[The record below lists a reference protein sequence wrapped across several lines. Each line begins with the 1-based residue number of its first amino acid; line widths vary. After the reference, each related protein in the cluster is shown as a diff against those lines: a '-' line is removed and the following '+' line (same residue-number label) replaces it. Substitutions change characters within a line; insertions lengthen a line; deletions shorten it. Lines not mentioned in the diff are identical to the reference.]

1 MAGIPPQPTMDPGPS
16 PEERN
21 WAMLAH
27 LSGLATFAFP
37 LGNIIGP
44 VLIWQIKKDL
54 GDFVTENAREAV
66 NFQFTFIIAVCFCI
80 SLYFVPYVG
89 VLGLMLMPAFL
100 LAQVF
105 FCVAA
110 AIQTNRGIVYR
121 YPFVVRIFR

>member
-1 MAGIPPQPTMDPGPS
+1 MVGEEPQPTRETSPG

-27 LSGLATFAFP
+27 LSGLASFAFP

-54 GDFVTENAREAV
+54 GDFVAENAREAA
-66 NFQFTFIIAVCFCI
+66 NFQFTFIIAICLCI
-80 SLYFVPYVG
+80 CLYFVPVVG
-89 VLGLMLMPAFL
+89 VLGLVLMPVIL

-110 AIQTNRGIVYR
+110 AIQTNSGIVYR
-121 YPFVVRIFR
+121 YPFVVRVFK